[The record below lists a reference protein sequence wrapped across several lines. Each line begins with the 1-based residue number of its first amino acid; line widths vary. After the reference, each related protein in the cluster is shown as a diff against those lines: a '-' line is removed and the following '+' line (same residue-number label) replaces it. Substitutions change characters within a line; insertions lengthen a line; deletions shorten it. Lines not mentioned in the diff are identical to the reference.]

1 MAYQHTNIAAAT
13 AASSNKTGTS
23 HPIENHL
30 AGNANL
36 NAQFNGTSLSATDGV
51 FTLEQSNDATNWTT
65 ITDSSITMASGSSSQ
80 NLVLTNVGAKYIRSV
95 WAKGSNASGT
105 IEVLFNF
112 N

>member
-1 MAYQHTNIAAAT
+1 MAYIHTNIAAAT
-13 AASSNKTGTS
+13 AANTNQTGTS

-36 NAQFNGTSLSATDGV
+36 NVQFNGTSLSAADGS
-51 FTLEQSNDATNWTT
+51 FTIEQSNDGTNWTT
-65 ITDSSITMASGSSSQ
+65 VTDSSVTMASGSTSQ
-80 NLVLTNVGAKYIRSV
+80 NLVLTNVGAKYVRSK